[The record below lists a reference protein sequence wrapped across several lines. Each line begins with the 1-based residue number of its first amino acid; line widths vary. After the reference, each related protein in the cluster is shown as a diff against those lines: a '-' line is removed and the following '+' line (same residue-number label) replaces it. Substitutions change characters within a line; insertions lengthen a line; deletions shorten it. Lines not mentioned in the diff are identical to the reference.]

1 MYFYNTLQLH
11 KENIYF
17 YSALQSYTEN
27 ISWEISY
34 YDSDWAY
41 I

>member
-17 YSALQSYTEN
+17 YSALQLYTEN

-41 I
+41 N

>member
-17 YSALQSYTEN
+17 YSALQLYTEN